1 MRRIM
6 MFNRVSADGYFA
18 APDGNLNWVVPDD
31 ELDKAGADASPHAD
45 TVLFG
50 RRTYEMFA
58 SFWPHVL
65 EDSSTAPD
73 PHHAGRRSPAMLAMA
88 KMLNEAKKVVFS
100 KTLKEATWNN
110 TRVVREFDPKVIEAL
125 KKEPGKGI
133 IIFGSGS
140 IVSQLTEHGLID
152 EYQFIVNP
160 VFLGKGKSLI
170 SGLPNTSRV
179 SLLEAKPYKSG
190 NVMLR
195 YSCAN

>member
-1 MRRIM
+1 NQSLWLSRRRRHERKRTRKPMRQIM

-73 PHHAGRRSPAMLAMA
+73 PHHAGRRSPAMIAMA

-170 SGLPNTSRV
+170 CGLPNTS
-179 SLLEAKPYKSG
+179 
-190 NVMLR
+190 
-195 YSCAN
+195 